1 MTYKHLSRE
10 ERYTISILRRK
21 GESCASIAS
30 SLGRSL
36 STIRRELK
44 RNSTEAGGYRY
55 EHAHKLASSR
65 SVNASCRSSSI
76 CKRSWNFAKRQ
87 LINEQWSPEQ
97 IAGELIELGMKPISH
112 ETIYKRIYQDM
123 NNRGELYK
131 HLRHKVRP
139 YKNRSL
145 KNDKRGQISNQTSIE
160 LRPPEV
166 EQRLSIGHWEID
178 TIIGK
183 ASGNVLVTMV
193 ERYSRYTLIARA
205 DNKTAEAVSF
215 GLLRRLAPIRNRV
228 ETLTYDN
235 GKEFAKH
242 LFIDDILES
251 QGYFAHPYSSW
262 ERGLNENTNG
272 LIRQYFPKR
281 TDFNKITDEQ
291 IAQVEA
297 KLNRRP
303 RKCLDRK
310 TPNYIFFN
318 N

>member
-10 ERYTISILRRK
+10 ERYSISILRRK

-30 SLGRSL
+30 TLDRSV

-44 RNSTEAGGYRY
+44 RNSTDAGGYGY
-55 EHAHKLASSR
+55 EHAHRQAASR
-65 SVNASCRSSSI
+65 SVKATCRSSTI
-76 CKRSWNFAKRQ
+76 CERSWNFAKNQ

-97 IAGELIELGMKPISH
+97 IAGELIELEMKPISH

-123 NNRGELYK
+123 SNKGELHK
-131 HLRHKVRP
+131 HLRQKVRP

-145 KNDKRGQISNQTSIE
+145 KNDKRGHIFNQTSIE
-160 LRPPEV
+160 LRPSEV
-166 EQRLSIGHWEID
+166 DQRLSIGHWEID

-183 ASGNVLVTMV
+183 PSGNVLVTMV

-205 DNKTAEAVSF
+205 DNKTAEAVSL
-215 GLLRRLAPIRNRV
+215 GLLRRLAPIRSRV

-281 TDFNKITDEQ
+281 TDFAKITDEE

>member
-10 ERYTISILRRK
+10 ERYSISILRRK

-30 SLGRSL
+30 TLDRSV

-44 RNSTEAGGYRY
+44 RNSTDAGGYRY
-55 EHAHKLASSR
+55 EYAHKLATSR
-65 SVNASCRSSSI
+65 SQGASCRSSTI
-76 CKRSWNFAKRQ
+76 CERSWDFAKRQ

-97 IAGELIELGMKPISH
+97 IAGELIELEMKPISH
-112 ETIYKRIYQDM
+112 ETIYKRIYQDKS
-123 NNRGELYK
+123 NKGKLHE

-139 YKNRSL
+139 YRNRSL
-145 KNDKRGQISNQTSIE
+145 KNDKRGQISHQTSIE
-160 LRPPEV
+160 LRPAEV
-166 EQRLSIGHWEID
+166 DQRLNIGHWEID

-281 TDFNKITDEQ
+281 TDFGKITDEE
-291 IAQVEA
+291 IAEVEA

>member
-1 MTYKHLSRE
+1 MSYKHLSRE

-21 GESCASIAS
+21 GDSRTSIAS
-30 SLGRSL
+30 ALGRSVT
-36 STIRRELK
+36 TINRELR
-44 RNSTEAGGYRY
+44 RNSTDEGGYRY
-55 EHAHKLASSR
+55 EHAQKLAKRR
-65 SVNASCRSSSI
+65 STQASCRAQRISET
-76 CKRSWNFAKRQ
+76 SWDFAKTM
-87 LINEQWSPEQ
+87 LTEEQWSPDQ
-97 IAGELIELGMKPISH
+97 IAGALKELGMSSISH
-112 ETIYKRIYQDM
+112 ETIYQRIYKDLKLG
-123 NNRGELYK
+123 GELHQ
-131 HLRHKVRP
+131 HLRHKVKS

-145 KNDKRGQISNQTSIE
+145 KNDKRGHIVNQVSIE
-160 LRPPEV
+160 SRPAEVDLR
-166 EQRLSIGHWEID
+166 LNIGHWEID

-183 ASGNVLVTMV
+183 PSGNVLVTMV
-193 ERYSRYTLIARA
+193 ERFSRYTLIARA
-205 DNKTAEAVSF
+205 HNKTAEAVSMA
-215 GLLRRLAPIRNRV
+215 LLKRMAPNRDKV
-228 ETLTYDN
+228 KTLTYDN

-281 TDFNKITDEQ
+281 TDFGEVTDEE
-291 IAQVEA
+291 IALVER

-310 TPNYIFFN
+310 TPNSIFFN

>member
-1 MTYKHLSRE
+1 MKYKHLNRE

-21 GESCASIAS
+21 GDSLQSIATA
-30 SLGRSL
+30 LGRHV

-44 RNSTEAGGYRY
+44 RNALPSGGYSYSVAQKSATQR
-55 EHAHKLASSR
+55 LA
-65 SVNASCRSSSI
+65 NASCRNPRI
-76 CKRSWNFAKRQ
+76 CPKSWAFTKRMLSE
-87 LINEQWSPEQ
+87 EQWSPEQ
-97 IAGELIELGMKPISH
+97 IAGELRELGMSTISH
-112 ETIYKRIYQDM
+112 ETIYLRVYNDSKS
-123 NNRGELYK
+123 NGELHK
-131 HLRHKVRP
+131 HLRHRIKS
-139 YKNRSL
+139 YKKRSL
-145 KNDKRGQISNQTSIE
+145 KNDKRGRIANQTPID

-166 EQRLSIGHWEID
+166 EKRLAVGHWEID

-183 ASGNVLVTMV
+183 PSGHVLVTMV
-193 ERYSRYTLIARA
+193 ERFSRYTLIAKA
-205 DNKTAEAVSF
+205 KNKTAEAVSLA
-215 GLLRRLAPIRNRV
+215 LLERMTPKRNKV
-228 ETLTYDN
+228 KTLTYDN
-235 GKEFAKH
+235 GKEFANH
-242 LFIDDILES
+242 LFIDDMLGS

-281 TDFNKITDEQ
+281 TDFGTVTDEE
-291 IAQVEA
+291 IAIVER

>member
-1 MTYKHLSRE
+1 MSYKHLSRE

-21 GESCASIAS
+21 GDSRTSIATA
-30 SLGRSL
+30 LGRSV
-36 STIRRELK
+36 STINRELR
-44 RNSTEAGGYRY
+44 RNSTAQGGYRY
-55 EHAHKLASSR
+55 EHAQKLAKRR
-65 SVNASCRSSSI
+65 STQASCRSQRISET
-76 CKRSWNFAKRQ
+76 SWGFAKAM
-87 LINEQWSPEQ
+87 LTEEQWSPDQ
-97 IAGELIELGMKPISH
+97 IAGALKELGMKSISH
-112 ETIYKRIYQDM
+112 ETIYQRIYKDLRQQ
-123 NNRGELYK
+123 GELHQ
-131 HLRHKVRP
+131 HLRHKVKS

-145 KNDKRGQISNQTSIE
+145 KNDRRGQIANQTSIE
-160 LRPPEV
+160 QRPDEV
-166 EQRLSIGHWEID
+166 DLRLSIGHWEID

-183 ASGNVLVTMV
+183 PSGNVLVTMV
-193 ERYSRYTLIARA
+193 ERFSRYTLIARA
-205 DNKTAEAVSF
+205 HNKTSEAVSMA
-215 GLLRRLAPIRNRV
+215 LLTRMAPNRDKV

-242 LFIDDILES
+242 LFIDDVLDS

-281 TDFNKITDEQ
+281 TDFGLISDEE
-291 IAQVEA
+291 IALVER

-310 TPNYIFFN
+310 TPNFIFFN